1 MIPPRLQIGTLSS
14 LRHLH
19 LRHPYD
25 DAASYAPLTRL
36 SLLHTLKL
44 TGCVTAVP
52 DCLSALTS
60 LQSLTVD
67 GCNMEDE
74 QVAAVAAGLASA
86 LPHLTRLTRLELA
99 LWSPGP
105 LAALTALTGLRW
117 LCWQYAVNGSAAALP
132 PGNWMQRLQTL
143 AAPNSLVAR
152 SLPALE
158 GAHSLEQLCVYAG
171 MQSDT
176 QLRATIS
183 WAARRTSLRQLLL
196 GNQPL
201 TSSVWPE
208 ISAAA
213 RLHPTL
219 SITADT
225 IRCPD
230 F

>member
-1 MIPPRLQIGTLSS
+1 M
-14 LRHLH
+14 
-19 LRHPYD
+19 
-25 DAASYAPLTRL
+25 
-36 SLLHTLKL
+36 
-44 TGCVTAVP
+44 P

-67 GCNMEDE
+67 GCNVDDE
-74 QVAAVAAGLASA
+74 EEAAVAAGLASA
-86 LPHLTRLTRLELA
+86 LPHLTQLTGLELA
-99 LWSPGP
+99 LLSHEP

-117 LCWQYAVNGSAAALP
+117 LCWQYEVNGRAAALT
-132 PGNWMQRLQTL
+132 PGNWMRCLQTL
-143 AAPNSLVAR
+143 AAPNSLAAR

-158 GAHSLEQLCVYAG
+158 GAHSLEQLCVYSAE
-171 MQSDT
+171 STDA
-176 QLRATIS
+176 QLRAPIS
-183 WAARRTSLRQLLL
+183 WAARHTSLRQLLL

-219 SITADT
+219 NITADR
-225 IRCPD
+225 IRCND